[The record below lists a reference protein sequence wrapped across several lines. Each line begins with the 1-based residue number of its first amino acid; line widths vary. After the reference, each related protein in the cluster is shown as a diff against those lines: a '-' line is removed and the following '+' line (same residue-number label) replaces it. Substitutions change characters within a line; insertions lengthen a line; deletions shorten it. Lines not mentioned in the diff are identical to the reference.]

1 MMQTVKFRLF
11 PTASQELQLSPIFT
25 IYNRTKR
32 KGYKLLVKGEANI
45 QQQLMAFCENNS
57 YVNTIFI
64 ENETK
69 LEQQGTWVEKQ
80 EEYLDSKLDVI
91 REKIRS
97 IKSCNKHDRR
107 LRGLY
112 ARLSSLQ
119 HKKTNLRFKPVTFGT
134 KQLFRDRLLQK
145 ISKQEF
151 RIRRDASF
159 CCIGKRQV
167 INANLKVLPSKE
179 LRIRT
184 FSTLKGRKWLCI
196 PFIVN
201 KTQEKW
207 FQEILE
213 LDLYT
218 VTVKRMFIKQELRYY
233 MHVSY
238 EVPEPEIKF
247 GFAKGAIGLDFN
259 YNSLELS
266 NIDRMGTLL
275 SYLQISLRNLHL
287 YRSNRRANYISFKL
301 DKVINYCMNK
311 RKGLVIEDLFFKQS
325 FSYNKNLNRK
335 LANFK
340 TTALDLLKRKCIKK
354 GVAYREVFPG
364 YTSQIAKYKYS
375 RLHNLSVHILAS
387 YVIARRGL
395 GLQEDL
401 PPIYQRLLSQVGDLI
416 KPRLKKSSP
425 YYRWARVHDLFKHSG
440 ITSFRTS
447 DLLKI
452 SAKMKNVL
460 NPGDGAQPDNLRAG
474 LSTEWRMEDYHKFWA
489 HISTAPC
496 L

>member
-1 MMQTVKFRLF
+1 MIHTSKFRLF
-11 PTASQELQLSPIFT
+11 PTPAQEKVMSKIFT
-25 IYNRTKR
+25 IYNRVKR
-32 KGYKLLVKGEANI
+32 KGYNLWIKGEENV
-45 QQQLMAFCENNS
+45 QRHLKAFCANNS
-57 YVNTIFI
+57 YVNTILI

-69 LEQQGTWVEKQ
+69 LKQQETWLGKQ
-80 EEYLDSKLDVI
+80 EEYLDSKMDVI
-91 REKIRS
+91 REKIISVRS
-97 IKSCNKHDRR
+97 LDRRDRR

-119 HKKTNLRFKPVTFGT
+119 HKKSALTFKPMTFGS
-134 KQLFRDRLLQK
+134 KRLFRDRLLQK

-184 FSTLKGRKWLCI
+184 FSTLKGWKWLNI
-196 PFIVN
+196 PFSVN
-201 KTQEKW
+201 EKQENW
-207 FQEILE
+207 FQVILGRE
-213 LDLYT
+213 LYM
-218 VTVKRMFIKQELRYY
+218 VTVKRMCIKQELRYY

-238 EVPEPEIKF
+238 EVPEPEIKL
-247 GFAKGAIGLDFN
+247 GFETGGIGLDFN
-259 YNSLELS
+259 YNHLDLTNVDRNGKLVSSLKIPMR
-266 NIDRMGTLL
+266 NFY
-275 SYLQISLRNLHL
+275 SYRNAQ
-287 YRSNRRANYISFKL
+287 RANYISFKL
-301 DKVINYCMNK
+301 DKVLNYCMNK
-311 RKGLVIEDLFFKQS
+311 RKGIVLEDLSFKQS

-354 GVAYREVFPG
+354 GMAYREVFPG

-375 RLHNLSVHILAS
+375 RLHNLSIHILAS

-425 YYRWARVHDLFKHSG
+425 YYGWARVHDLFKHSG
-440 ITSFRTS
+440 ITSFKTS
-447 DLLKI
+447 KI
-452 SAKMKNVL
+452 LQKEVLMQNVL
-460 NPGDGAQPDNLRAG
+460 NPATGVQPDNLRAG
-474 LSTEWRMEDYHKFWA
+474 LSPTGQIEDYYKFWNF
-489 HISTAPC
+489 INNERI